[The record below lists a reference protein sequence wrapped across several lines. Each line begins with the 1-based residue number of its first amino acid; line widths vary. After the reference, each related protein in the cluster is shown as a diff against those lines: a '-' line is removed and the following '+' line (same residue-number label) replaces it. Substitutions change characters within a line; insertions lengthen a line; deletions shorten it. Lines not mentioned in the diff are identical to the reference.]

1 MVALKEGMSKPDAPS
16 SPWWKDALLTL
27 GCLLLVLVFLFRE
40 GFDSDKVVF
49 ANDAPLG
56 AIQAHAHDEKYG
68 WSYWQ
73 DLNWV
78 GGELPSAMPNF
89 TKAFFEVC
97 LFVGGD
103 NGAVLFA
110 KWYQPLSLVVLGF
123 CAWLFFR
130 SLNFRQPVC
139 LLGGLAA
146 ALNGD
151 FFTYACWG
159 LPSVA
164 LGAAGAFLAM
174 AGIIN
179 GLRETGLRMIAWV
192 ILGGLGLGQGVME
205 SFDVGGIFSL
215 YVALFVVVATL
226 NRKEKICG
234 LNVAKG
240 TGLVAVLA
248 LSAALMAGHALSNLI
263 GIEGKAAAQQQYQM
277 SPEQKWN
284 FATQWSLPKT
294 ETLRVAVP
302 GLFGYRLDSGEGG
315 RYWGSVGQ
323 SPGWKPGMGGLAR
336 HSGYGIYAGMFVL
349 LVCLWAMLQAFR
361 GEGSQFDLVDRRWI
375 FFWAALVFVSV
386 LFAWGRHAFFY
397 SLLHPLPFFSSIR
410 NPIKFMHPASLAL
423 VVLFAYG
430 LEGMACAY
438 LNRKGTRKDDFIGL
452 IKQWF
457 DGLKGWDRR
466 WFQIMAGLLVT
477 GVLAWVFY
485 AAVQSDLSRHLAETL
500 KIGPDGEAIARF
512 SLKMLGVS
520 LGMLFVVVLVVI
532 IFMSG
537 VWSGSLAW
545 RIWVL
550 CGAVMLLDFGRAHGR
565 YLIHENYVSK
575 YATNP
580 VIEDLRQSPHENRVK
595 LFPGA
600 LAMSL
605 MQTELIQL
613 QQQLQSTTNRAE
625 ILALQT
631 KGQKLMQQAE
641 QVQLMGGV
649 YRLLWAQHLF
659 PYYQIQS
666 LDIIQEPRVAN
677 ENRIYRQLLPPN
689 NPWNVLR
696 LCELTGARFLLGLGS
711 GSDSELDMI
720 YGKTNAFTER
730 LRFSLVPKELV
741 AQATFYDF
749 TATVQTNG
757 LLALIEF
764 RGALPRAG
772 LFSSWRSGV
781 SDNEVLAT
789 LPRKTWNPHQEV
801 LISEKIPAPE
811 IGDTNSTVVAARYE
825 SYDPKRIVLTTEAK
839 TSTVL
844 LLNDKHHP
852 AWKVTVDG
860 RPAKLL
866 RANYLMRGVHL
877 TAGKHEVE
885 FRFSPSENSIRLSLS
900 GFGLGALAILV
911 LAFLPRPDTTGPL
924 DDPEKSRAENIYSP
938 DEHPEPLPR
947 KSRSRNGRHKKR

>member
-1 MVALKEGMSKPDAPS
+1 MADSKTLKTPR
-16 SPWWKDALLTL
+16 WKDALLTL
-27 GCLLLVLVFLFRE
+27 GVLLLVLGFLFRE
-40 GFDSDKVVF
+40 SFESEKVIF

-56 AIQAHAHDEKYG
+56 AIQAHAQDERG
-68 WSYWQ
+68 GVGFWQ

-78 GGELPSAMPNF
+78 GGEHPSAMPNF
-89 TKAFFEVC
+89 TRAFFELC
-97 LFVGGD
+97 LASGED
-103 NGAVLFA
+103 YGAVLFA
-110 KWYQPLSLVVLGF
+110 KWYQPLSLVLLGF

-130 SLNFRQPVC
+130 SLKFRQPVC
-139 LLGGLAA
+139 VLGAMAA

-179 GLRETGLRMIAWV
+179 ALRETSLRMIAWV

-215 YVALFVVVATL
+215 YVALFVVVAAL
-226 NRKEKICG
+226 NREKQNTG
-234 LNVAKG
+234 MQAAKSV
-240 TGLVAVLA
+240 GLVAVLA

-263 GIEGKAAAQQQYQM
+263 GTEGKAAAQQQQQM
-277 SPEQKWN
+277 TPEQKWD
-284 FATQWSLPKT
+284 FATQWSLPKA

-302 GLFGYRLDSGEGG
+302 GLFGYRLESEEGA

-349 LVCLWAMLQAFR
+349 LVCFWALLQALR
-361 GEGSQFDLVDRRWI
+361 GEGGQFDSIERRWV

-438 LNRKGTRKDDFIGL
+438 LNGKENRKDDFISL

-466 WFQIMAGLLVT
+466 WFQIMSGILVA
-477 GVLAWVFY
+477 GVLVWVFY
-485 AAVQSDLSRHLAETL
+485 AAVQSDLKHYLAETL
-500 KIGPDGEAIARF
+500 KIGPDGPLIAKF
-512 SLKMLGVS
+512 SLKMLGAS
-520 LGMLFVVVLVVI
+520 LGVLFVVVATMV

-550 CGAVMLLDFGRAHGR
+550 CAVVMVLDFGRAHGR
-565 YLIHENYVSK
+565 YLIHENYVKK
-575 YATNP
+575 YASNP
-580 VIEDLRQSPHENRVK
+580 VVDVLRQAPHENRIK
-595 LFPGA
+595 LFPSA
-600 LAMSL
+600 FAMSL
-605 MQTELIQL
+605 AQSELIQL
-613 QQQLQSTTNRAE
+613 QQRMQKTTNQPER
-625 ILALQT
+625 LAMQM
-631 KGQKLMQQAE
+631 KGQQLMQQVG
-641 QVQLMGGV
+641 QVELLNNV
-649 YRLLWAQHLF
+649 YSVLWAQHHF

-666 LDIIQEPRVAN
+666 LDVIQEPRVAA
-677 ENRIYRQLLPPN
+677 ENRIYRQ
-689 NPWNVLR
+689 VLGQDAFR
-696 LCELTGARFLLGLGS
+696 LCELTGTRFLLGLGQGHAS
-711 GSDSELDMI
+711 HLDAI
-720 YGKTNAFTER
+720 YGQTNSFGEHS
-730 LRFSLVPKELV
+730 LFSLGPREPGG
-741 AQATFYDF
+741 QITSYDDV
-749 TATVQTNG
+749 TATIQTNG
-757 LLALIEF
+757 LLSLIEF
-764 RGALPRAG
+764 HGALPRAG
-772 LFSSWRSGV
+772 IFANWRSGL
-781 SDNEVLAT
+781 SDDEVLAT

-801 LISEKIPAPE
+801 LVAENIPAPE

-825 SYDPKRIVLTTEAK
+825 SYDPKRIVLTTEAE

-844 LLNDKHHP
+844 LLNDKYHP

-860 RPAKLL
+860 KPAKLL

-885 FRFSPSENSIRLSLS
+885 FRFVPSENSIQVSLA

-911 LAFLPRPDTTGPL
+911 LGFLPRTDTTDLL
-924 DDPEKSRAENIYSP
+924 DDPEKSRAENISSP